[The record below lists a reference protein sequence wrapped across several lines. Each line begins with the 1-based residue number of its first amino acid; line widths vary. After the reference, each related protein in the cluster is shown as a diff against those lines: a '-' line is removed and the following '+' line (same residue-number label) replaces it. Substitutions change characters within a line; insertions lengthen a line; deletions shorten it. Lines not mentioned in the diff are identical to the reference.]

1 MKCFPTHDFVGFPKI
16 SLPWKPGGY
25 DSYFLLIDGETGAQK
40 SQCLLQGH
48 RVIKIEAGSEV
59 SEAYV
64 LFILLDLLVPKQ
76 GPKQGDPFQDS
87 ATPG

>member
-1 MKCFPTHDFVGFPKI
+1 MEARWVR
-16 SLPWKPGGY
+16 
-25 DSYFLLIDGETGAQK
+25 FLLPLNRWGNRAQK